1 MPDFPQPKPSGANRP
16 TTPRRRRP
24 SLRRPGGGIHLG
36 TVAGIKIGLDYSW
49 FVIFGLVLLS
59 MGLGY
64 LPSELPNTSILI
76 IWMLAL
82 LTTILFFA
90 SVLGHE
96 LAHSVLARINGLPIE
111 GIDLFIL
118 GGIAKLQEE
127 PHSARQEFIIAV
139 VGPLTSF
146 VIGALFAVLW
156 IALRPISSPLAVV
169 AEYVAQIN
177 VLLGAFNLLP
187 GFPMDG
193 GRVLRAIIWS
203 RTGSLRRATQVATS
217 VGQFFGYAL
226 IILGLVE
233 LFVTQSLSG
242 IWLVFIGW
250 FILQAAQASYQ
261 QLLMRQSIAGV
272 KVREILSTTP
282 PIIPASI
289 SVHDAIDHYF
299 MEYPASIFPVMHG
312 GQLLGVVGVE
322 ELRGVDYSA
331 RAITPVAQVV
341 RTVAEDHFV
350 SPDDDAATAL
360 EKISRQGGGLLIVM
374 AGENFAGIIT
384 QQDLLRLVQLRLQ
397 LGR

>member
-1 MPDFPQPKPSGANRP
+1 MSNSTKPLQCLNRLFASG
-16 TTPRRRRP
+16 P
-24 SLRRPGGGIHLG
+24 SATAPGRRPGGGIHLG
-36 TVAGIKIGLDYSW
+36 TVAGINIGLDYSW
-49 FVIFGLVLLS
+49 FAIFGLVLLS

-64 LPSELPNTSILI
+64 LPSELPETSSILI
-76 IWMLAL
+76 WVLAL

-96 LAHSVLARINGLPIE
+96 LAHSILARINGLPIE
-111 GIDLFIL
+111 GIDLFIF

-127 PHSARQEFIIAV
+127 PHSARQEFIAI
-139 VGPLTSF
+139 VGPLSSF
-146 VIGALFAVLW
+146 VIGAVFAVLW
-156 IALRPISSPLAVV
+156 IVLRPISSPLAVV
-169 AEYVAQIN
+169 AQYVAQIN
-177 VLLGAFNLLP
+177 ILLGGFNLLP

-242 IWLVFIGW
+242 IWLAFIGW

-282 PIIPASI
+282 PIIPAHI
-289 SVHDAIDHYF
+289 SVRDAIDHYF
-299 MEYPASIFPVMHG
+299 MEYPASVFPVMHG
-312 GQLLGVVGVE
+312 GQLLGVVSVE
-322 ELRGVDYSA
+322 EVRGVDYSA

-350 SPDDDAATAL
+350 SPDDDASTAL

-384 QQDLLRLVQLRLQ
+384 QQDLLRLIQLRLSLQ
-397 LGR
+397 

>member
-1 MPDFPQPKPSGANRP
+1 MPDFPQSKPSDASRP
-16 TTPRRRRP
+16 PMPGHRGV
-24 SLRRPGGGIHLG
+24 SLRRPGGGIRLG
-36 TVAGIKIGLDYSW
+36 SVAGIEIGLDYSW
-49 FVIFGLVLLS
+49 FVIFGLVLLT
-59 MGLGY
+59 MGAGY
-64 LPSELPNTSILI
+64 LPSELPGTSHIV
-76 IWMLAL
+76 IWVLAL

-96 LAHSVLARINGLPIE
+96 LAHSILARINGLPIE

-127 PHSARQEFIIAV
+127 PHSPRQEFIIAI

-146 VIGALFAVLW
+146 VIGAVFAVLW

-177 VLLGAFNLLP
+177 ILLGAFNLLP

-193 GRVLRAIIWS
+193 GRVLRAVIWL
-203 RTGSLRRATQVATS
+203 RTGSLRQATQVATS

-233 LFVTQSLSG
+233 LFVTQSFSG
-242 IWLVFIGW
+242 IWLAFIGW

-282 PIIPASI
+282 PIIPAHI
-289 SVHDAIDHYF
+289 SVHDAIDRYF
-299 MEYPASIFPVMHG
+299 MEYPASVFPVMHG
-312 GQLLGVVGVE
+312 
-322 ELRGVDYSA
+322 A
-331 RAITPVAQVV
+331 
-341 RTVAEDHFV
+341 
-350 SPDDDAATAL
+350 
-360 EKISRQGGGLLIVM
+360 SRRC
-374 AGENFAGIIT
+374 E
-384 QQDLLRLVQLRLQ
+384 R
-397 LGR
+397 

>member
-1 MPDFPQPKPSGANRP
+1 MSDSRKPLQYLNRLFASGTSVTAP
-16 TTPRRRRP
+16 G
-24 SLRRPGGGIHLG
+24 RRPGGGIHLG

-49 FVIFGLVLLS
+49 FVIFGLVLLV
-59 MGLGY
+59 MGAGY
-64 LPSELPNTSILI
+64 LPNALPNTSTIV
-76 IWMLAL
+76 IWVLAL

-96 LAHSVLARINGLPIE
+96 LAHSILARINGLPIE
-111 GIDLFIL
+111 GIDLFIF

-127 PHSARQEFIIAV
+127 PRSPRQEFIIAI

-146 VIGALFAVLW
+146 VVFAVLW
-156 IALRPISSPLAVV
+156 IALRPISLPLAVV

-177 VLLGAFNLLP
+177 ILLGAFNLIP
-187 GFPMDG
+187 GFPLDG
-193 GRVLRAIIWS
+193 GRVLRAIMWS

-233 LFVTQSLSG
+233 LFVTQSFGG
-242 IWLVFIGW
+242 IWLAFIGW
-250 FILQAAQASYQ
+250 FLLQAAQASYQ
-261 QLLMRQSIAGV
+261 QLLTRESITGV

-282 PIIPASI
+282 PIIPANI
-289 SVHDAIDHYF
+289 NVHDAIDHYF
-299 MEYPASIFPVMHG
+299 MEYPANVFPVMHG
-312 GQLLGVVGVE
+312 GQLLGVIGVE
-322 ELRGVDYSA
+322 EVRKVDYSA

-350 SPDDDAATAL
+350 SPDDDAFTAL
-360 EKISRQGGGLLIVM
+360 EKISRQGSGLLIVM

-397 LGR
+397 LGH

>member
-1 MPDFPQPKPSGANRP
+1 MSGSSQSKPSGANRP
-16 TTPRRRRP
+16 STPRRPRP
-24 SLRRPGGGIHLG
+24 SLRRPEGGIHLG

-49 FVIFGLVLLS
+49 FVIFGLVLLM
-59 MGLGY
+59 MGAGY
-64 LPSELPNTSILI
+64 LPSELPDTSTPV
-76 IWMLAL
+76 IWVLAL

-96 LAHSVLARINGLPIE
+96 LAHSILARLNGLPIE
-111 GIDLFIL
+111 GIDLFIF

-127 PHSARQEFIIAV
+127 PHSPRQEFIIAV

-146 VIGALFAVLW
+146 VIGAVFAVLW
-156 IALRPISSPLAVV
+156 IALGPISPPLAVV
-169 AEYVAQIN
+169 AQYVAEIN
-177 VLLGAFNLLP
+177 ILLGAFNLIP
-187 GFPMDG
+187 GFPLDG

-217 VGQFFGYAL
+217 VGQFVGYTL

-242 IWLVFIGW
+242 IWLAFIGW
-250 FILQAAQASYQ
+250 FLLQAAQASYQ

-282 PIIPASI
+282 PIIPANI

-299 MEYPASIFPVMHG
+299 MEYPANVFPVMHG

-322 ELRGVDYSA
+322 EVRGVDYSA

-350 SPDDDAATAL
+350 SADDDASTAL

-384 QQDLLRLVQLRLQ
+384 QQDLLRLIQLRLSLQ
-397 LGR
+397 